1 MKMMKGFLVVLA
13 VMLFC
18 SVSLAEPHGKS
29 DKEDFRSKVIGK
41 AHLMLI
47 NQEELGLSEEQI
59 KQIKDIKINLKKD
72 MIQQGAQIEI
82 LAVDIMAALWADKVD
97 KEAVD
102 KLIDNKY
109 DLKKARAKELV
120 TAYVKLNEVL
130 NEDQAK
136 EMKSLCMK
144 MKQHKQGWSG
154 RKSGK

>member
-1 MKMMKGFLVVLA
+1 MKMIKGFLVVLA
-13 VMLFC
+13 VMVFC
-18 SVSLAEPHGKS
+18 SVSLAEPHGQ
-29 DKEDFRSKVIGK
+29 DGKEDFQSKVIGK
-41 AHLMLI
+41 AHMMLI

-59 KQIKDIKINLKKD
+59 KQVKDIKIKLKKD

-109 DLKKARAKELV
+109 DLKKAKAKELV
-120 TAYVKLNEVL
+120 AAYVKLNEVL

-136 EMKSLCMK
+136 EMKSLCVK